1 MKKIAARSTQYPV
14 MADFFASFNDWV
26 IDTLTG
32 VKATF
37 GSTVA
42 LAVDPAEPGLTGPA
56 ANTVTL
62 ECIPLPVGAVITGG
76 ELIVETAFVGPTVA
90 TVSLGILGSL
100 TALLSAADLKTV
112 GRTALALTSPL
123 LSNAAGTNL
132 RLTVAYTVAN
142 ATAGKFR
149 LRVLY
154 TVDGKANEVQI
165 G

>member
-1 MKKIAARSTQYPV
+1 MKKLAARSTQYPV

-26 IDTLTG
+26 VDTLTG

-42 LAVDPAEPGLTGPA
+42 LSADPTEPGLTGPV
-56 ANTVTL
+56 ANTVTF
-62 ECIPLPVGAVITGG
+62 ECIPLPPGAVITGG

-100 TALLSAADLKTV
+100 TALLSAVDLKTV
-112 GRTALALTSPL
+112 ARTALTLTNPL

-132 RLTVAYTVAN
+132 RLTLAYTVAN

-154 TVDGKANEVQI
+154 TVDGKANEILV